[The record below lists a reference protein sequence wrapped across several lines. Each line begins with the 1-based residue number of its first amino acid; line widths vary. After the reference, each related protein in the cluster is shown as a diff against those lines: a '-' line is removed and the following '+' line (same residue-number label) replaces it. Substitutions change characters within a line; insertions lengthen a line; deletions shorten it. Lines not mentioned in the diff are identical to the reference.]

1 MKKRLL
7 SLFSGCGGMDLGFH
21 GDFYVHER
29 SINNPDWI
37 QKRMDH
43 KILLKRT
50 KFDIV
55 FANDILESA
64 KNTWCNYF
72 KSHDISSDIFKVD
85 SIVNLVIQHK
95 KTKSML
101 PDNIDILTGGFP
113 CQDYSIA
120 GKRLAFNSH
129 KSHEGALLTSYENPN
144 IENRGE
150 LYMWMREMIG
160 IVKPKIF
167 IGENVKGMKSIPDIV
182 DTIKRDFESIKDE
195 EYLVLKPEV
204 LHAGNFGIPQTRERL
219 FFIGLK
225 VSSLKKDA
233 LKFFRGLSDAENLN
247 PYPPIT
253 HYLPNST
260 KNHSLFQRPDL
271 AKFVS
276 PKVVLGDLSEPW
288 ESNDISHKARSKAK
302 YYGKKVQ
309 GQIEVDIHG
318 LSPTIRAEHH
328 GNIEFRR
335 LNKKN
340 GGKIIEERGL
350 HQRRLTVRECA
361 RLQTF
366 PDDYEFVSNKT
377 NFNISMSEAYKL
389 IGNAVPPVLAYNIAM
404 RIQEL
409 WPKLFLED

>member
-1 MKKRLL
+1 MYF
-7 SLFSGCGGMDLGFH
+7 LFPWCGFSEKCVAREID
-21 GDFYVHER
+21 
-29 SINNPDWI
+29 
-37 QKRMDH
+37 
-43 KILLKRT
+43 KIR
-50 KFDIV
+50 
-55 FANDILESA
+55 A
-64 KNTWCNYF
+64 CC
-72 KSHDISSDIFKVD
+72 VD
-85 SIVNLVIQHK
+85 RIIVNLQTHWQH
-95 KTKSML
+95 
-101 PDNIDILTGGFP
+101 I
-113 CQDYSIA
+113 CY
-120 GKRLAFNSH
+120 
-129 KSHEGALLTSYENPN
+129 Y
-144 IENRGE
+144 
-150 LYMWMREMIG
+150 
-160 IVKPKIF
+160 
-167 IGENVKGMKSIPDIV
+167 
-182 DTIKRDFESIKDE
+182 
-195 EYLVLKPEV
+195 
-204 LHAGNFGIPQTRERL
+204 QT
-219 FFIGLK
+219 
-225 VSSLKKDA
+225 
-233 LKFFRGLSDAENLN
+233 
-247 PYPPIT
+247 
-253 HYLPNST
+253 
-260 KNHSLFQRPDL
+260 
-271 AKFVS
+271 FVS

-366 PDDYEFVSNKT
+366 PDDYEFVCNKT